1 MLCKILMSIALVR
14 AKDRCI
20 RGSRIPVSNL
30 SNRFGWEGGAGL
42 GILKSDA
49 ESVKSKT
56 DNQFS
61 LGQAITMSAEK
72 WLHQPTIK
80 ILCNNEW
87 AELIIKKYNNTHVK
101 VADQDF
107 SGVYVRPY
115 STLESKKSVIVHI
128 YSISLERRERAY

>member
-1 MLCKILMSIALVR
+1 MSIALVR
-14 AKDRCI
+14 ATNRCI

-42 GILKSDA
+42 GILKGDA

-72 WLHQPTIK
+72 WLHCISQP
-80 ILCNNEW
+80 L
-87 AELIIKKYNNTHVK
+87 KYFAITNG
-101 VADQDF
+101 Q
-107 SGVYVRPY
+107 
-115 STLESKKSVIVHI
+115 
-128 YSISLERRERAY
+128 SL